1 VVLSCDIVE
10 ALGEG
15 HLLAH
20 EPFLHLSSQLRQ
32 FVEDELDVGV
42 HGTELR
48 LLVAGVVDGVQGG
61 TGLRRL
67 IPLVSSS

>member
-1 VVLSCDIVE
+1 VVLSRDIVE

-20 EPFLHLSSQLRQ
+20 EPFLHLGSQLHQ
-32 FVEDELDVGV
+32 FIEDELDVGV

-48 LLVAGVVDGVQGG
+48 LLAVGVVDGVQGG
-61 TGLRRL
+61 T
-67 IPLVSSS
+67 